1 MADSQDAVPEVPLA
15 LVSNQY
21 YETKIAQM
29 RNRPVPWE
37 GYQRANLIT
46 SEQLDLIQRIDNK
59 SPQVIKELADER
71 GDTYAN
77 LYLQILDTL
86 NRPDTIQ
93 HVLLLIEDFLTDHEE
108 NVQYFHHA
116 SGNKPTY
123 PYGPL
128 FNELKYAH
136 PPFFFSSNRHLRV
149 NDDIVPLQASKILTI
164 FASSA
169 PSPSM
174 VDLSP
179 YFNWIATQVQSEDLR
194 IVDLAVQELESILRV
209 REYRLPFWETPKAA
223 ESLIHVLRRTSP
235 GPQMQY
241 QVIFCIWLLTF
252 DAQIASTIN
261 RQYDIIPLL
270 IDIAKSAL
278 KEKVIRV
285 VIASFRNLVE
295 KQPESNLAAMLVA
308 KLLPFTE
315 NLSTRKWS
323 DNDIV
328 EDIDYLK
335 AELEENFHSLSTFE
349 EYSSE
354 VETGKLT
361 WSPPHKSEVF
371 WKENAQRLNEQDYRL
386 LRILAR
392 LLSTSQSP
400 LVLSVAAHDIGQ
412 YVKYSNKDAKKIVQE
427 IGAKQRIMELMTHED
442 QDVRYQALSAVQKY
456 MTNAWEF

>member
-1 MADSQDAVPEVPLA
+1 MADNQDTVPEVPLA

-21 YETKIAQM
+21 YESKIAQM

-46 SEQLDLIQRIDNK
+46 SEQLDLIQRIDKK

-77 LYLQILDTL
+77 LYLQLLDTL

-123 PYGPL
+123 PFGPL
-128 FNELKYAH
+128 FK
-136 PPFFFSSNRHLRV
+136 HLRV
-149 NDDIVPLQASKILTI
+149 NDDTVPLQASKILTI

-174 VDLSP
+174 VDLGP
-179 YFNWIATQVQSEDLR
+179 FYNWIAAQVQSEDLR

-323 DNDIV
+323 DTDIV
-328 EDIDYLK
+328 EDIEYLK
-335 AELEENFHSLSTFE
+335 TELEENFHSLSTFE

-354 VETGKLT
+354 VETGKLN
-361 WSPPHKSEVF
+361 WSPPHKSELF
-371 WKENAQRLNEQDYRL
+371 WKENSQRLNEQDYRL

-392 LLSTSQSP
+392 LLSTSQNP

>member
-128 FNELKYAH
+128 FK
-136 PPFFFSSNRHLRV
+136 HLRV

>member
-1 MADSQDAVPEVPLA
+1 MADNTDSVPEVPLA
-15 LVSNQY
+15 LVSNSFL
-21 YETKIAQM
+21 EGKIAQM

-46 SEQLDLIQRIDNK
+46 SEEFDLIQRIDKK
-59 SPQVIKELADER
+59 SPEEVKTLVDER

-77 LYLQILDTL
+77 LYLHLLDTL

-93 HVLLLIEDFLTDHEE
+93 HVLLLIDNFLTDHEE
-108 NVQYFHHA
+108 HVRYFHEA
-116 SGNKPTY
+116 SKKNSNY
-123 PYGPL
+123 PFEPL
-128 FNELKYAH
+128 FK
-136 PPFFFSSNRHLRV
+136 HLRV
-149 NDDIVPLQASKILTI
+149 NDDFVPLQTSKILTI
-164 FASSA
+164 FACSA
-169 PSPSM
+169 PSPAS
-174 VDLSP
+174 VDLSS
-179 YFNWIATQVQSEDLR
+179 YFSWVATQLQGDDLR
-194 IVDLAVQELESILRV
+194 LVDLVVQELESVLRV
-209 REYRLPFWETPKAA
+209 REYRMTFWNTTKAPEA
-223 ESLIHVLRRTSP
+223 LINILRRVSP

-241 QVIFCIWLLTF
+241 QVIFCLWLLTF
-252 DAQIASTIN
+252 DSQIAATIN
-261 RQYDIIPLL
+261 RQYDVIPLL
-270 IDIAKSAL
+270 VDIAKSAI

-285 VIASFRNLVE
+285 VIATFRNLVE
-295 KQPESNLAAMLVA
+295 KQPEANLAAMLVA

-323 DNDIV
+323 DSDIL
-328 EDIDYLK
+328 EDIEFLK
-335 AELEENFHSLSTFE
+335 SELQENFQSLSTFE

-392 LLSTSQSP
+392 LLSTSQNP
-400 LVLSVAAHDIGQ
+400 LVLSIAAHDIGQ
-412 YVKYSNKDAKKIVQE
+412 YVKYSSKDAKKIVQE

>member
-1 MADSQDAVPEVPLA
+1 MADNQDAVPEVPLA

-123 PYGPL
+123 PFGPL
-128 FNELKYAH
+128 FK
-136 PPFFFSSNRHLRV
+136 HLRV

-323 DNDIV
+323 DTDIV
-328 EDIDYLK
+328 EDIEYLK

-354 VETGKLT
+354 VETGKLN

-412 YVKYSNKDAKKIVQE
+412 YVKYSSKDAKKIVQE